1 MVWSRNIIYSLT
13 ISIFIE
19 TILLLFL
26 ILTTVKKVRKA
37 DFLGKKIIFSYLLW
51 CILTILRSLYYIN
64 DKQSINFLIQ
74 NTFSVLIISTV
85 LLFIDLRYTKYFFS
99 LYIKLGIPIFIFLS
113 FVMLPGCWGWYLV
126 PIHLIMIFLSKIKLK
141 WKIICIILFSMSI
154 FDIDTRANLL
164 RGLAIIGCI
173 LLLQIKKQSIIN
185 PISKALSIL
194 LLISPIIFLYLGIS
208 GIYNVFESGENK
220 NDQFYADTRTL
231 VYDEVISSSINNNY
245 IWIGRTFSHGYDSK
259 FQEQFSNSTKK
270 VERISEVSACNIFT
284 WMGCIG
290 LIFYFLCFAT
300 SIYYSVFKSRN
311 IYIKTLGVYLAF
323 RWFMAFIEEINNV
336 DPLNITIFIIMG
348 ICLNPYLINQSDKT
362 FIIAIRKLTRV

>member
-1 MVWSRNIIYSLT
+1 
-13 ISIFIE
+13 
-19 TILLLFL
+19 
-26 ILTTVKKVRKA
+26 
-37 DFLGKKIIFSYLLW
+37 
-51 CILTILRSLYYIN
+51 
-64 DKQSINFLIQ
+64 
-74 NTFSVLIISTV
+74 
-85 LLFIDLRYTKYFFS
+85 
-99 LYIKLGIPIFIFLS
+99 
-113 FVMLPGCWGWYLV
+113 
-126 PIHLIMIFLSKIKLK
+126 
-141 WKIICIILFSMSI
+141 MSI

-290 LIFYFLCFAT
+290 LILYFLCFAT